1 MCFIYCCTHHKN
13 TDEKNSPKRTAMRSI
28 LISPQR
34 EELIL
39 ISIISIFIMAKM
51 HEMLNGLEC
60 PCEIKKIKQWQF
72 HRSKVGAVLY
82 CIYIQIIV
90 VFIKHSDHYKCRVM
104 NWHRLVLLGYFRQ
117 SSLGFFS
124 ACRKGPRIGTIFGNT
139 RIIYNYNLIVFI
151 GEFANCISVLWRL
164 NFIIQS

>member
-1 MCFIYCCTHHKN
+1 
-13 TDEKNSPKRTAMRSI
+13 
-28 LISPQR
+28 
-34 EELIL
+34 
-39 ISIISIFIMAKM
+39 M
-51 HEMLNGLEC
+51 HEMLNGLQC
-60 PCEIKKIKQWQF
+60 PCEIKKSNDSF
-72 HRSKVGAVLY
+72 NETRSGRSSIVS
-82 CIYIQIIV
+82 IFV

-104 NWHRLVLLGYFRQ
+104 NWHRLLLLGYFRQ

-164 NFIIQS
+164 NFII

>member
-1 MCFIYCCTHHKN
+1 MVWNALVRSRK
-13 TDEKNSPKRTAMRSI
+13 AMIVSTK
-28 LISPQR
+28 QGR
-34 EELIL
+34 E
-39 ISIISIFIMAKM
+39 
-51 HEMLNGLEC
+51 
-60 PCEIKKIKQWQF
+60 
-72 HRSKVGAVLY
+72 VLY

-104 NWHRLVLLGYFRQ
+104 NWHRLLLLGYFRQ
-117 SSLGFFS
+117 SSLFFFS

-164 NFIIQS
+164 NFIIQIYFTNDFGESPNSVFYFEKVNLQDGHCFFDRYRLLPFSRLLIFDLH

>member
-1 MCFIYCCTHHKN
+1 
-13 TDEKNSPKRTAMRSI
+13 
-28 LISPQR
+28 
-34 EELIL
+34 
-39 ISIISIFIMAKM
+39 
-51 HEMLNGLEC
+51 MLNGLEC
-60 PCEIKKIKQWQF
+60 PCGIKKIKQWQF

-104 NWHRLVLLGYFRQ
+104 NWHRLLLLGYFRQ

-164 NFIIQS
+164 NFIIQFYFTQSNGFGEFPNSVFYFEKDGC